1 MTLLTVNR
9 LYSDIDFNFMTHP
22 QTGDLVKV
30 LDINSVKQ
38 SVKLLVLTMFG
49 ERLFQNDVG
58 SPIFGLLF
66 EPLDMITSELIKT
79 SILQVLDN
87 NEPRIIVNE
96 LVVTPNYDQNSY
108 AIALYFT
115 IVNIPLPINFSFSLA
130 RLR

>member
-9 LYSDIDFNFMTHP
+9 LYSDIDFNFMAHP

-30 LDINSVKQ
+30 LDINAVKQ

>member
-9 LYSDIDFNFMTHP
+9 LYSDIDFNFMAHP

>member
-1 MTLLTVNR
+1 MTIISVNR

>member
-1 MTLLTVNR
+1 MTLITVNR
-9 LYSDIDFNFMTHP
+9 LYSDIDFNFMAHP

-30 LDINSVKQ
+30 LDINAVKQ

-49 ERLFQNDVG
+49 ERRFAPDLG
-58 SPIFGLLF
+58 SPTFGLLF
-66 EPLDMITSELIKT
+66 EPLDSITSELIKV

-87 NEPRIIVNE
+87 NESRIVVNE

-108 AIALYFT
+108 AITLYFT

>member
-1 MTLLTVNR
+1 
-9 LYSDIDFNFMTHP
+9 
-22 QTGDLVKV
+22 
-30 LDINSVKQ
+30 
-38 SVKLLVLTMFG
+38 MFG